1 MVPALLVLR
10 PRATAA
16 PLASATPARPL
27 VLPLHHHCELT
38 TSSLPLRYI
47 SIILLLF
54 LYMCAIIA
62 RMLYGTNDNWHFGS
76 LQKAMMT
83 LFRCATLEDWTDVM
97 YIQMFGC
104 REYQGDGNCP
114 QGKSSGLGWVAA
126 VYFLIFTLIGALV
139 LLTLFI
145 GVVTTSMDGTC

>member
-1 MVPALLVLR
+1 MLLLLLLLPLR
-10 PRATAA
+10 P
-16 PLASATPARPL
+16 PASATATPPL
-27 VLPLHHHCELT
+27 RTHYLIP
-38 TSSLPLRYI
+38 PLRYI